1 MKKLMNL
8 FDDFLKPLYQTDIG
22 RKALFISGSFF
33 IPSIP
38 SNSNDVFKDSS
49 KSAYH
54 EVDKKVANDFGLQNA
69 IFDQVHTFYT
79 TSGTRYDIHL
89 AVANANDTIP
99 GSALSG
105 YAIKQNTSEL
115 ERTVLLDS
123 LPNTCFSILDR
134 TDPLEV
140 YEQDA
145 RNHWEDCGY
154 VTTSTNDINVA
165 NLNAFPNPF
174 SEDINITRNGINS
187 IQMYNVLGQIVY
199 ENKDV
204 KDNFYKI
211 HGTNLAPGL
220 YFIRVNQKETK
231 KVIKK

>member
-22 RKALFISGSFF
+22 RKALFISASFF
-33 IPSIP
+33 TPSIP
-38 SNSNDVFKDSS
+38 SNSNDVFKNSS

-89 AVANANDTIP
+89 AVATATDTIP
-99 GSALSG
+99 GSSLSG

-123 LPNTCFSILDR
+123 LPNTCFSVLDR
-134 TDPLEV
+134 TDPIEV
-140 YEQDA
+140 YEQNA

-154 VTTSTNDINVA
+154 VTTSTTDPIHQNFK
-165 NLNAFPNPF
+165 AFPNPF
-174 SEDINITRNGINS
+174 SDNLNITGNGINS
-187 IQMYNVLGQIVY
+187 IRMINLLGQVVY
-199 ENKDV
+199 KNNNVENDV
-204 KDNFYKI
+204 YQI
-211 HGTNLAPGL
+211 RGTNLAPGL
-220 YFIRVNQKETK
+220 YFIEFNDKEVE